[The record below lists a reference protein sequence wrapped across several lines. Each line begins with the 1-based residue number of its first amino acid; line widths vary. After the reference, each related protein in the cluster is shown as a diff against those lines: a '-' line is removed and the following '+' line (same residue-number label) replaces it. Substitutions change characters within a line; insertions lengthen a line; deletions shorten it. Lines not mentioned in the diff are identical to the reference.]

1 MTTERKHSVKL
12 LEEKVKKKKTQKVQM
27 IKLMG
32 NRRHKIREVVQK
44 VRHLLNRKFRKKDD
58 NEKRLLKK

>member
-1 MTTERKHSVKL
+1 
-12 LEEKVKKKKTQKVQM
+12 M